1 METKQVFDKVA
12 NKYDLMNDIM
22 SFGTHRYW
30 KECLI
35 DWLQPKPGISIVDVA
50 GGTGDISKRFLQ
62 RVKGRGKAN
71 ICDPNANMLENGS
84 KNIHIYENCIS
95 RTCAPAENLPFND
108 KTFDA
113 YIVSFGIRN
122 FNDINK
128 GLEEAL
134 RVLKPGGRFMCL
146 EFSKLE
152 I

>member
-35 DWLQPKPGISIVDVA
+35 DWLQPKPEMSIVDVA
-50 GGTGDISKRFLQ
+50 GGTGDISKRFLK
-62 RVKGRGKAN
+62 RVKGKGKAN
-71 ICDPNANMLENGS
+71 ICDPNANMLKNGS

-134 RVLKPGGRFMCL
+134 RVLKPGGRFICL
-146 EFSKLE
+146 
-152 I
+152 